1 MTELA
6 TEQIQEIFRIYRH
19 VQSIESPSQEVLDL
33 LEEAQGIIQN
43 QSAIDLAFLTASPK
57 QIRLAEDFWDDEFDV
72 IAWVGANRSGKS
84 WGAGRLCAAR
94 WIRDKGYA
102 GARVWCVSQT
112 FKASVAGTQRELW
125 EALPQERF
133 SKPWNDEYGFG
144 DRSVVTY
151 RAGNGKKKEKVTI
164 NFMNEEQG
172 LNVFETV
179 PVDIVW
185 WDEAHRESLFGRLM
199 MRTLDRTGK
208 ILISTIPEEL
218 WLKMRIEE
226 SNNERFRHEVF
237 TTYDNKKNLPEG
249 KIDEIAAGLSPEEYR
264 MRILGEYVSLT
275 GLCFPEFNNM
285 LAPEG
290 NLLETGDKLP
300 EDDDRNQSK
309 CDLFIDCGVHTAAL
323 LLVVTPEGNMIVWDE
338 VYARGLRVDEVCD
351 LVRDMLKLWGLRVE
365 NLTDVAMDP
374 AGWAVTASNELTLA
388 DEYAKAGIQC
398 RRWLRTRDFGGGER
412 AMINKVRT
420 AFRDKRLFVNDKC
433 INTIREM
440 RTWRWVMDEGQRIDL
455 RERPA
460 RTDNHACD
468 AVKAW
473 VGEDPSYANSV
484 SGVYDTADD
493 LEYDGQEDW
502 QEDMV

>member
-1 MTELA
+1 MDELA
-6 TEQIQEIFRIYRH
+6 TSEIQEIFRIYSL
-19 VQSIESPSQEVLDL
+19 VNGMENPPQEAIDL
-33 LEEAQGIIQN
+33 LEEAQVIIQN
-43 QSAIDLAFLTASPK
+43 QTAIDLAYMSASDK
-57 QIRLAEDFWDDEFDV
+57 QIRLAEDFWDDKYDV

-84 WGAGRLCAAR
+84 WGAGRLRTAR

-102 GARVWCVSQT
+102 GARVWCISQT
-112 FKASVAGTQRELW
+112 FKSSVGGPQRELW

-151 RAGNGKKKEKVTI
+151 QAGRGKKRQKVTI

-199 MRTLDRTGK
+199 MRTLDRNGK

-226 SNNERFRHEVF
+226 SNNERFCHQVF
-237 TTYDNKKNLPEG
+237 TTYDNEKNLPDG
-249 KIDEIAAGLSPEEYR
+249 KITEIAAGLSPEEYR

-290 NLLETGDKLP
+290 NVLETAERLP
-300 EDDDRNQSK
+300 EDNDRNPSR

-323 LLVVTPEGNMIVWDE
+323 LLVVTPDDRKIVWDE
-338 VYARGLRVDEVCD
+338 VYVRGLRVDDVCD
-351 LVRDMLKLWGLRVE
+351 QIKTMLDLWGLRVDQ
-365 NLTDVAMDP
+365 LSDIAMDP

-388 DEYAKAGIQC
+388 DEYAKSGINC

-412 AMINKVRT
+412 AMINMVRT
-420 AFRDKRLFVNDKC
+420 AFREKSLLVNDKC
-433 INTIREM
+433 QNTIREM
-440 RTWRWVMDEGQRIDL
+440 RTWRWVMDETQKIDL
-455 RERPA
+455 RDRPA
-460 RTDNHACD
+460 NTDNHACD

-473 VGEDPSYANSV
+473 VGENPSYANVV

-493 LEYDGQEDW
+493 LVESVPDW
-502 QEDMV
+502 QEDLV